1 MRILQV
7 WKGIVLYESI
17 WVRLPRYRSERDCR
31 CRVFVI
37 LFYLG
42 KNEIKKDVGR
52 NCEFGAFDV
61 DLVCCVLCLWR
72 TDENIKK
79 MLHDLKRDERCTNV
93 NTKGRVLKYLANI
106 SDDSRDVLY
115 RHFVMADSDEM

>member
-1 MRILQV
+1 MRELQV

-52 NCEFGAFDV
+52 NCKFDAFDV

-79 MLHDLKRDERCTNV
+79 NVARFEERQKMHECQYKR
-93 NTKGRVLKYLANI
+93 KGVEI
-106 SDDSRDVLY
+106 SSEYQR
-115 RHFVMADSDEM
+115 